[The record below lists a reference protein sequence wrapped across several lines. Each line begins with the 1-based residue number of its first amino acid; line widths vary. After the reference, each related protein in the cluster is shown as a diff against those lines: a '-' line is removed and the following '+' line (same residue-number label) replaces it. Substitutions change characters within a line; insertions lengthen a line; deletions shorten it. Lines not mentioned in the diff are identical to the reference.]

1 MKGALLGIIT
11 VWALLGALFGVMWAF
26 TNYPDTSFT
35 VLIIVIITL
44 FAAFWGW
51 VIAEDRL

>member
-1 MKGALLGIIT
+1 MKGAFWGIVT
-11 VWALLGALFGVMWAF
+11 VWTILGALFGVMWAF

-35 VLIIVIITL
+35 VLMIVIITL

-51 VIAEDRL
+51 VISENRL